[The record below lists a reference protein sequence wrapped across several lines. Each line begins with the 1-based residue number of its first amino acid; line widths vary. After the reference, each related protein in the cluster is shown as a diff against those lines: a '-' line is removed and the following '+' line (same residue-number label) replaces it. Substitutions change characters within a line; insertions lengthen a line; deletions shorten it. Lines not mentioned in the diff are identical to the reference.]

1 MKQVEP
7 LFNSNRI
14 YKIPVKEFYSFAVSV
29 DCVLF
34 AFDEGEVEVL
44 LIQRGT
50 ELFEDT
56 WALPGDLVYPN
67 ENIDDAAKRIL
78 LELTGLNE
86 LYLAQAQAFGDV
98 NRHPQGRVVTVGY
111 FALIKKDDYKPEAN
125 SWAKQLM
132 WHKISDVPSMP
143 FDHNDIVNAS
153 IARLRKRA
161 RRKPIGFNLL
171 PEKFTLLELQ
181 ALYESLL
188 DEKFDKPNFRKKVL
202 DMELLE
208 PLNEV
213 QQNVKHRPA
222 KLFKFNEARYN
233 ELLENGFD
241 FTL

>member
-1 MKQVEP
+1 MEQVEP

-14 YKIPVKEFYSFAVSV
+14 YKIPVAEFYSFAVSV

-50 ELFEDT
+50 ELFENT

-67 ENIDDAAKRIL
+67 ENIDSAAQRIL
-78 LELTGLNE
+78 LELTGLND

-98 NRHPQGRVVTVGY
+98 NRHPQGRVVTIGY
-111 FALIKKDDYKPEAN
+111 FSLIKKENYKPEAH
-125 SWAKQLM
+125 SWAKQVK
-132 WHKISDVPSMP
+132 WHKISDLPQMP
-143 FDHNDIVNAS
+143 FDHNEIVQAA

-161 RRKPIGFNLL
+161 RRQPIGFNLL

-222 KLFKFNEARYN
+222 KLFKFNEGRYK
-233 ELLENGFD
+233 ELVEDGFD

>member
-1 MKQVEP
+1 MEFVEP
-7 LFNSNRI
+7 SFNSNRI
-14 YKIPVKEFYSFAVSV
+14 YKIPLAEFYSIAVSV

-34 AFDEGEVEVL
+34 AFDKGEVEVL

-50 ELFEDT
+50 ELYENT
-56 WALPGDLVYPN
+56 WALPGDLVYPT

-78 LELTGLNE
+78 FELTGLHD

-111 FALIKKDDYKPEAN
+111 FALIKKDDYKPEAH
-125 SWAKQLM
+125 SWAKQVK
-132 WHKISDVPSMP
+132 WHKISEVPKMP
-143 FDHNDIVNAS
+143 FDHNDIVEAS
-153 IARLRKRA
+153 LTRLRKRA
-161 RRKPIGFNLL
+161 RRQPIGFNLL

-202 DMELLE
+202 DMKLLE

-222 KLFKFNEARYN
+222 KLFKFNEGRYN
-233 ELLENGFD
+233 ELVEDGFD